1 MFRSTIIFIRGA
13 AYLLLGVALMAP
25 LAVADSI
32 TAPVQIANSNAS
44 DGPTLGIPRWKAYM
58 SETDPN
64 QFWVS
69 YANGGTS
76 LGNITYTTDAGQS
89 WSSSVIQVDATGWLD
104 MHLSMFGRN
113 GNLYFTWPGNS
124 AIMFRKFSPPAHSNT
139 DRGPLV
145 SIAGTSASHR
155 SNLMVQPNGRIW
167 LFTRLSYASMSENVL
182 YNYSDN
188 EGSTW
193 THGVAYAAN
202 SNSVR
207 IGSMPYAGG
216 NPALIVLYLDD
227 ARGFQYYH
235 WNGSSFVERSD
246 HAVYAANMGQ
256 TRVFTHNVVRDSV
269 FHLIFGVGTSLHH
282 VWKNYNGGSGAWNH
296 QIIDNSATT
305 VENEWFPTS
314 TTRGD
319 DLYLFYCKKSS
330 TDDASSRIYYKKWSQ
345 LTRTWSSPI
354 LISTA
359 PGNTYDRDPNTCF
372 QVPAN
377 ASYIPVVWRSG
388 TGGYPI
394 YFSKIIV
401 SLDNVPPATVQ
412 DLSMAPGQSNGEVLL
427 SWTAPG
433 DDGSAG
439 LAAAYDIRYAEF
451 SLVTGQWQNASPIV
465 DPPSPKPAGQRDSCV
480 VTGLSPGTTY
490 YLALKTVDSTSN
502 WSNVSNV
509 VAYTTPTDIPDVENG
524 DGLPRVTGIANNS
537 PNPFSGAT
545 NIRFSLAVRSHV
557 AITVYDL
564 LGRKVVDLLDRTM
577 PAGNYSAHWDGR
589 DAGGNRVATGIY
601 FSRLTTEDKTST
613 HSMMLIR

>member
-13 AYLLLGVALMAP
+13 AYLALGVALMAP

-32 TAPVQIANSNAS
+32 TAPVQIASSNAS

-124 AIMFRKFSPPAHSNT
+124 AIMFRKFSSPAHSNT

-193 THGVAYAAN
+193 THGVAHAAN

-216 NPALIVLYLDD
+216 NPALVVLYLEDP
-227 ARGFQYYH
+227 RGFEYYH
-235 WNGSSFVERSD
+235 WNGSSFVARAD
-246 HAVYAANMGQ
+246 HSIYPVNMGQ

-319 DLYLFYCKKSS
+319 DLYLFYCKKST
-330 TDDASSRIYYKKWSQ
+330 TDGASSRVYYKKWSQ

-401 SLDNVPPATVQ
+401 SLDQVPPATVQ
-412 DLSMAPGQSNGEVLL
+412 DLSMAPGQSNGQVQL

-524 DGLPRVTGIANNS
+524 NGLPRETVINSNS

-545 NIRFSLAVRSHV
+545 SIRFSLAVRSHV

-577 PAGNYSAHWDGR
+577 PAGNYSANWDGR

-601 FSRLTTEDKTST
+601 FSRLMTEDKTST
-613 HSMMLIR
+613 HSMMLVR